1 MGTHGSHHSGSLDA
15 LNSISSNSV
24 APVSG
29 SSQGSHGGSGVHRA
43 PSRSSKG
50 TASEMNSFFPGS
62 NNQSAL
68 PGQASS
74 LSGLYD
80 QTNCDRLN
88 GPHSSGANHSAVS
101 NRRTPNSNTT
111 PLQSPISANTTSH
124 QYPPIASNNP
134 AHLQNPPHPHSGG
147 QLGPGGMIGNP
158 NSQLTSSQ
166 HLSQQQHM
174 SSVSPS
180 AESSQNNTAALIINS
195 NNAAAAAALA
205 SRSTPN
211 NSLATS
217 AVTASIVQHHHQ
229 QQQQQIAAAQLAAA
243 AAQVSYLDPSAT
255 YSLLAQQQLAAYHRA
270 LGISQ
275 PQTSPQQ
282 PPQPQSQTTTSPVV
296 DQIAHNYRLAA
307 AAAAS
312 GIDGTTQVLLNPAIM
327 NSLFTAG

>member
-111 PLQSPISANTTSH
+111 PLQSPISANNTSH
-124 QYPPIASNNP
+124 QCPPIASNNP
-134 AHLQNPPHPHSGG
+134 AHLQNPPHPHSGV
-147 QLGPGGMIGNP
+147 QFGPGGVIGNP

-166 HLSQQQHM
+166 KHLSQQQQM

-270 LGISQ
+270 L
-275 PQTSPQQ
+275 
-282 PPQPQSQTTTSPVV
+282 
-296 DQIAHNYRLAA
+296 
-307 AAAAS
+307 
-312 GIDGTTQVLLNPAIM
+312 
-327 NSLFTAG
+327 